1 MQDIA
6 IARALH
12 VLAVVMWI
20 GGVAFVT
27 TVMLPTIRHSNA
39 PEQRFPSFH
48 TMESRFAWQARL
60 LVLLAGATGFYMVWR
75 LDAWSRFD
83 SLRFWWMHAM
93 VCVWLIFTL
102 MLFVI
107 EPVFLHRRLARRA
120 AIAPERTFARV
131 EWMHRI
137 LLVLSLLT
145 VVGAVAGAYGFG

>member
-12 VLAVVMWI
+12 VLAIVMWI

-27 TVMLPTIRHSNA
+27 TVMLPVIRRSNPPDRIFPAFHS
-39 PEQRFPSFH
+39 
-48 TMESRFAWQARL
+48 MEHRFAPQARL
-60 LVLLAGATGFYMVWR
+60 LILLAGATGFYMVWR
-75 LDAWSRFD
+75 LDAWDRFD

-93 VCVWLIFTL
+93 VCVWLIFTA

-107 EPVFLHRRLARRA
+107 EPFFMHRRLERRA
-120 AIAPERTFARV
+120 AIAPERTFARL

-137 LLVLSLLT
+137 LLALSLLT
-145 VVGAVAGAYGFG
+145 VAGAVAGAYGFG

>member
-12 VLAVVMWI
+12 VLAIVMWI

-27 TVMLPTIRHSNA
+27 TVMLPAIRRSNA
-39 PEQRFPSFH
+39 PDRMFPVFH
-48 TMESRFAWQARL
+48 SMESRFAPQARV

-75 LDAWSRFD
+75 MDAWSRFD

-93 VCVWLIFTL
+93 VCVWLIFTA

-107 EPVFLHRRLARRA
+107 EPLFMHRRLERRA
-120 AIAPERTFARV
+120 ATAPARTFARV
-131 EWMHRI
+131 ERMHRV